1 MTIRHALATGITTL
15 GITAAATAGLAAPAD
30 AATKVGTRSGTYGLS
45 CSYDLD
51 KVAGTLSGS
60 CTGKT
65 PLGTATAVFSG
76 QYVGGFA
83 AGTITVDTWFG
94 DFNGSF
100 GGWGW
105 ASGTATGAYQ
115 LATPFG
121 VVSGKF
127 SATA

>member
-1 MTIRHALATGITTL
+1 MAIKHALAAGISTL
-15 GITAAATAGLAAPAD
+15 GITAAATAGVAAPAD
-30 AATKVGTRSGTYGLS
+30 AATTIGTPSGSYGLS

-51 KVAGTLSGS
+51 KVAGTVEGS
-60 CTGKT
+60 CTGRT

-94 DFNGSF
+94 DFHGSF

-105 ASGTATGAYQ
+105 ESGTATGAYRMV
-115 LATPFG
+115 TPWG
-121 VVSGKF
+121 ALTGKF
-127 SATA
+127 GATA